1 MARIFRNFK
10 LVVTPDKNPNTLVQ
24 FVIGANQR
32 VVVPSINIKPL
43 GSTGS
48 SIPLHFEFVKQTN
61 GGTMVSGASNLH
73 FVDPVPDETP
83 VMTVL
88 KQQAA
93 QTEPSGTT
101 EQGYD
106 ITVHQQQN
114 VEWIPTNPFREVWML
129 GGDRWG
135 LRYVSAS
142 PFIAV
147 VINIPLE
154 E

>member
-10 LVVTPDKNPNTLVQ
+10 LTVTPDNNPNTLVQ

-43 GSTGS
+43 GSTGAS
-48 SIPLHFEFVKQTN
+48 LPLHFEFVKQADA
-61 GGTMVSGASNLH
+61 GTMVSAAANL
-73 FVDPVPDETP
+73 VLVSPAAAETP
-83 VMTVL
+83 IMTAL
-88 KQQAA
+88 KQQAG
-93 QTEPSGTT
+93 QTEPTTST

-129 GGDRWG
+129 GGERWG
-135 LRYVSAS
+135 LRYVSAA
-142 PFIAV
+142 FIAV